1 MKRKMARVCAL
12 ALALLLTAALAF
24 ADIPKP
30 GDDFWY
36 LDSANV
42 LSHETEGEIFFAN
55 QHLYDACGAE
65 IVVVAVNTT
74 GNLSMSDYTYELFNS
89 WQIGKD
95 TYLGMLLVMAIGDDD
110 YYAMTGTKLENYL
123 SAGDLS
129 EMLNQYL
136 EPDFAA
142 KDYDAGARKFFEA
155 AYQRVSEE
163 LNLNLSAADARK
175 EAENYIAQHTTM
187 EMTAVREEHGTVA
200 SRSGGGE
207 SLMGYIVVIIILL
220 IVLSNVMRMG
230 RRRRRFMPP
239 PPPHMHMRMP
249 PMGPRPRR
257 SPPPPMGGFGG
268 PDRPPRGGR
277 PGGGFGGAS
286 RGGGFTGGRSGGFS
300 GGFGGASRHSGGGH
314 GPTTRG
320 GGAGRGR

>member
-1 MKRKMARVCAL
+1 MKRKMARLCAL
-12 ALALLLTAALAF
+12 ALAFLMTAALAF
-24 ADIPKP
+24 AEIPKP
-30 GDDFWY
+30 GADFWY

-42 LSHETEGEIFFAN
+42 LSSETEGEIFFAN
-55 QHLYDACGAE
+55 QRLYDACGAE
-65 IVVVAVNTT
+65 IVVVAVKST

-95 TYLGMLLVMAIGDDD
+95 TYLGMLLVMAIDDDD

-129 EMLNQYL
+129 EMLNQHL

-155 AYQRVSEE
+155 AYRRVSDE

-175 EAENYIAQHTTM
+175 EAQDYIAQHTTM

-239 PPPHMHMRMP
+239 HMHMRMP

-268 PDRPPRGGR
+268 PDRPPRGER
-277 PGGGFGGAS
+277 SGGGFGGAS